1 MTLVLAG
8 AGVGAYVLARQ
19 SSVFALNRIEV
30 EGAPP
35 EVASEVRAT
44 LAQYRGTSLVSFD
57 SPAAPPAGSRA
68 SPKSPARASTARSRT
83 R

>member
-19 SSVFALNRIEV
+19 SSVFALNRIDV

-44 LAQYRGTSLVSFD
+44 LAQYQGTSLVSFD
-57 SPAAPPAGSRA
+57 SRRAARQPRP
-68 SPKSPARASTARSRT
+68 SPKSPVRGSTARSRT